1 MKKENIDLNLLKIF
15 NCVMA
20 TGGISAAATHLGM
33 TTAAV
38 SQAMARLTRLID
50 EPLFLRQ
57 GRGINPTNRALS
69 LHQEV
74 QGPLYSIERALI
86 SSSAF
91 DPQTSA
97 RKFRIASHPDI
108 DAIVLPILIEHFSR
122 IAPNCQI
129 ECLPRYLEED
139 SRQQALRQHSIDLII
154 ATTFINEPGFYN
166 EKLLDLELRSTCRIN
181 HPRIRGTLSFEQ
193 FFQEKHIGLD
203 IRRNNEWAIESL
215 ASDALPSRMIAY
227 ESNSIFTALSLASRT
242 DWICIAS
249 QWHLEQV
256 HDMFNLQN
264 LPVPWETDNCPIY
277 INWHQPLERDAGL
290 MWLVTQFRSLFSQLD
305 RSQYP

>member
-15 NCVMA
+15 NCVMV

-69 LHQEV
+69 LHREV
-74 QGPLYSIERALI
+74 QGPLYAIERAFI
-86 SSSAF
+86 SSGDF
-91 DPQTSA
+91 DPQTST

-108 DAIVLPILIEHFSR
+108 DIITLPILIKHFSQT
-122 IAPNCQI
+122 APNCQI
-129 ECLPRYLEED
+129 ECPPRYLEED
-139 SRQQALRQHSIDLII
+139 SRQQALRQHSIDLILS
-154 ATTFINEPGFYN
+154 TTFINEPGFYH
-166 EKLLDLELRSTCRIN
+166 EKLLELELRATCSVN

-193 FFQEKHIGLD
+193 FFHEKHIGHD
-203 IRRNNEWAIESL
+203 IRRDNEWVVGSL
-215 ASDALPSRMIAY
+215 ATDPLPSRMIAY
-227 ESNSIFTALSLASRT
+227 ESNSMFTALSLASRT
-242 DWICIAS
+242 DWICITS

-256 HDMFNLQN
+256 QDMFDLQN